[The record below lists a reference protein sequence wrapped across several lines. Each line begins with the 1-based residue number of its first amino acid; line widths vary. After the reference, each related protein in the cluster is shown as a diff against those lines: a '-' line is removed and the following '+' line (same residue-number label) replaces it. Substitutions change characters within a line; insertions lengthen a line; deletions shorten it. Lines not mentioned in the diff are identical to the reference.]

1 VQAWAYFIL
10 ESGFWIL
17 DSFFFLMKILLIEYR
32 DMKHPLAGGAEIV
45 LYEIFR
51 RIVALGHQVDYLC
64 NGFEGGAPEEVQA
77 GIRIIRRG
85 RQAYFNYMAP
95 WVYQTELRANHY
107 DLIIEGIDKIPFYLP
122 LFERKTPIMAIVPHL
137 FGSTVFQEVS
147 FLPASYVY
155 LLERGVSKAYRRCMF
170 SLLSKSTQVDLV
182 ARGIPQD
189 QTRVIHPGFTHEDY
203 PAPVVKPPRTRPTF
217 IYVGRIKRYKGIQ
230 QGIQAVAKLKTRYPD
245 ILFQIVGAG
254 DYLEPLRKLTR
265 DLGVEPQVE
274 FTGRISHDRKIQ
286 LMQQADVL
294 IYPSPKEGWGLSVL
308 EANSCGTVVV
318 ASDSPGLNEAV
329 QDGKTGFLVPH
340 GDVPAMVAR
349 LDQLLGDPV
358 LYAQMRANGLEWVKT
373 FTWDKAARATL
384 ELMEETCRR
393 YGGKK
398 NC

>member
-1 VQAWAYFIL
+1 
-10 ESGFWIL
+10 
-17 DSFFFLMKILLIEYR
+17 
-32 DMKHPLAGGAEIV
+32 
-45 LYEIFR
+45 
-51 RIVALGHQVDYLC
+51 
-64 NGFEGGAPEEVQA
+64 
-77 GIRIIRRG
+77 
-85 RQAYFNYMAP
+85 
-95 WVYQTELRANHY
+95 
-107 DLIIEGIDKIPFYLP
+107 
-122 LFERKTPIMAIVPHL
+122 
-137 FGSTVFQEVS
+137 
-147 FLPASYVY
+147 
-155 LLERGVSKAYRRCMF
+155 
-170 SLLSKSTQVDLV
+170 
-182 ARGIPQD
+182 
-189 QTRVIHPGFTHEDY
+189 
-203 PAPVVKPPRTRPTF
+203 
-217 IYVGRIKRYKGIQ
+217 
-230 QGIQAVAKLKTRYPD
+230 
-245 ILFQIVGAG
+245 VGAG

>member
-1 VQAWAYFIL
+1 
-10 ESGFWIL
+10 
-17 DSFFFLMKILLIEYR
+17 M
-32 DMKHPLAGGAEIV
+32 
-45 LYEIFR
+45 
-51 RIVALGHQVDYLC
+51 ALGHRVDYLC
-64 NGFEGGAPEEVQA
+64 NGFEGGAREEIQD

-95 WVYQTELRANHY
+95 WVYRSELRANQY

-147 FLPASYVY
+147 FLPAAYVY
-155 LLERGVSKAYRRCMF
+155 VLERGIAKVYRHCMF

-182 ARGIPQD
+182 ARGIPLD
-189 QTRVIHPGFTHEDY
+189 QTRVIQPGFTHEDY
-203 PAPVVKPPRTRPTF
+203 PAPVLKPPRVRPTF

-230 QGIQAVAKLKTRYPD
+230 QGIEAVARLRTRYPD

-265 DLGVEPQVE
+265 ELGVERQIE
-274 FTGRISHDRKIQ
+274 FTGRISHENKIQ

-308 EANSCGTVVV
+308 EANACGTVVV

-329 QDGKTGFLVPH
+329 QDGRTGFLVPH
-340 GDVPAMVAR
+340 GDVAAMVAR
-349 LDQLLGDPV
+349 LDQLLSDPV
-358 LYAQMRANGLEWVKT
+358 MYAQMRTNGLEWVKT
-373 FTWDKAARATL
+373 FTWAKAARETL
-384 ELMEETCRR
+384 ALMEEAVRR
-393 YGGKK
+393 GKA
-398 NC
+398 